1 MTKTTITLSKRPRH
15 LLRGRCTV
23 IFVDIVLCCDEDA
36 KSPHNLQNYLH
47 VVLARFVSIRCDA
60 KFLQLKYDVPSFET
74 AAEFLALI
82 KASSTLAK
90 KKKGG
95 KGGNGEKGGEPNLID
110 GTLGI

>member
-47 VVLARFVSIRCDA
+47 VVLA
-60 KFLQLKYDVPSFET
+60 
-74 AAEFLALI
+74 
-82 KASSTLAK
+82 
-90 KKKGG
+90 
-95 KGGNGEKGGEPNLID
+95 
-110 GTLGI
+110 